1 MKKLILTAVILSTLT
16 MCKKS
21 ELEQANNTIASA
33 DSLIDKASESVAK
46 FDSTANTIVDS
57 VNLKAKD
64 LIKNKEEIEKAFENS
79 KNKIDSI
86 GENVEKFKKE
96 IEEKKISSNLDSIQ
110 NSIKKEIPKPVI
122 KTVNKIVYRDKP
134 QENRDPKPASMMKK
148 GYVEINVD
156 DIATGKAMVQDQIR
170 KYDGV
175 VKTENLI
182 SNDEFQTYYITAKVP
197 LQKFDYLVEEL
208 ADLGSVKN
216 KNVEIVGNDYN
227 QNKMSDIEIT
237 LYGNRLH
244 PTESE
249 KDKSFGSKSLDA
261 ISSGWDVIGSI
272 LLFLLP
278 FWPVFLVGGIGYYFY
293 KKKNNKNQNP
303 PDNHDLQENV

>member
-1 MKKLILTAVILSTLT
+1 MKKLILTVFVLSTLT

-21 ELEQANNTIASA
+21 DLEQANNTIASA
-33 DSLIDKASESVAK
+33 DSLADNVSESVEK

-64 LIKNKEEIEKAFENS
+64 LIKNKEKIEKAFEDS

-86 GENVEKFKKE
+86 GENIEKFKKE
-96 IEEKKISSNLDSIQ
+96 IEEKKISSNIDSIK
-110 NSIKKEIPKPVI
+110 NSINKEIPKPVT

-134 QENRDPKPASMMKK
+134 TQNPEPKPASILKK

-156 DIATGKAMVQDQIR
+156 DISTGKYLVQEQIR
-170 KYDGV
+170 KYDGSI
-175 VKTENLI
+175 KTENLI
-182 SNDEFQTYYITAKVP
+182 INDEFPTYYITAKVP

-216 KNVEIVGNDYN
+216 KNIEVVGNDYN
-227 QNKMSDIEIT
+227 QNKMCDIEIT
-237 LYGNRLH
+237 LYGNKLH
-244 PTESE
+244 PTENE
-249 KDKSFGSKSLDA
+249 KDKSFGDRSLDA
-261 ISSGWDVIGSI
+261 ISSGWSVIGSI

-278 FWPVFLVGGIGYYFY
+278 FWPLFLIAGIGFYFY
-293 KKKNNKNQNP
+293 KKKNDSTQDSPKDNNP
-303 PDNHDLQENV
+303 TDIQ

>member
-1 MKKLILTAVILSTLT
+1 MKKLILTVFVLSTLT
-16 MCKKS
+16 MCKKAD
-21 ELEQANNTIASA
+21 LEQANNTIASA
-33 DSLIDKASESVAK
+33 DSLFDKASESVEK
-46 FDSTANTIVDS
+46 FDSTANSIVDS

-64 LIKNKEEIEKAFENS
+64 LIRNKKKNKKAFEDS

-96 IEEKKISSNLDSIQ
+96 IEEKKISSNLDSIK
-110 NSIKKEIPKPVI
+110 NSIKKEIPKPVT

-134 QENRDPKPASMMKK
+134 TQNPEPKPASMMKK

-156 DIATGKAMVQDQIR
+156 DIATGKYLVQQQVR
-170 KYDGV
+170 KYDGII
-175 VKTENLI
+175 KTENLV

-208 ADLGSVKN
+208 ADLGTVKN

-227 QNKMSDIEIT
+227 QNKMCDIEIT
-237 LYGNRLH
+237 LYGNKLH
-244 PTESE
+244 PIVDE

-261 ISSGWDVIGSI
+261 VSSGWNVIGSI

-278 FWPVFLVGGIGYYFY
+278 FWPVFLIGGIGYYFY
-293 KKKNNKNQNP
+293 KKKNKKDQNP
-303 PDNHDLQENV
+303 PENKDSQENI